1 MKQRNY
7 EDLMY
12 DMQSLQEKN
21 GRLKDRV
28 RVVVTGGSV
37 LFKLLCP
44 VSPTYPP
51 PLTFLVNK
59 FYMGLYNLI
68 NKCIS
73 YSFQVSLYML
83 ISRNKLAHNH
93 DPYLSEFQDSVVNK
107 DNGNFNDSLFF
118 FRKSGVKSRGSG
130 AWFKLASKLELLEF

>member
-1 MKQRNY
+1 
-7 EDLMY
+7 MY

-44 VSPTYPP
+44 VSPTLPP

-59 FYMGLYNLI
+59 FYMGLYNHI
-68 NKCIS
+68 NTCIS
-73 YSFQVSLYML
+73 YSFQVSLYLL

-118 FRKSGVKSRGSG
+118 FRKSRVKSRGSG

>member
-44 VSPTYPP
+44 VSPTPP

-59 FYMGLYNLI
+59 FYMGLYNHI

-73 YSFQVSLYML
+73 YSFQLSLYML

-93 DPYLSEFQDSVVNK
+93 DPYLSEFQDSVVNI

-118 FRKSGVKSRGSG
+118 FRKSGFKSRGSG

>member
-1 MKQRNY
+1 
-7 EDLMY
+7 MY

-37 LFKLLCP
+37 LFKFLCP
-44 VSPTYPP
+44 VSPTPPPPPPP

-59 FYMGLYNLI
+59 FYMGLYNHI

-93 DPYLSEFQDSVVNK
+93 DPYLSEF
-107 DNGNFNDSLFF
+107 
-118 FRKSGVKSRGSG
+118 
-130 AWFKLASKLELLEF
+130 

>member
-44 VSPTYPP
+44 VSPTPPP

-59 FYMGLYNLI
+59 FYMGLYNHI